1 MNVTQIL
8 NTIRANNSSMYKE
21 RVPVATQQNLA
32 EVGAPILAYE
42 AVANEFLSALVNR
55 VAFTKVSNR
64 RYKNPLATLKKG
76 GKPYGTDI
84 EEIFTNPVSAV
95 AFNGSATD
103 DMLKVTKP
111 DVKTIYHRMNRQ
123 DKYPVS
129 ISTPQLQ
136 KAFTSMGEMEK
147 FINSIITAM
156 YSGDEMDE
164 YLLMRNLVADGIK
177 NKKVKTLSVNY
188 TGDEASSKGLI
199 KVLKTL
205 SLNYTFQ
212 SGDYNGYNVLN
223 AENEGV
229 TKCVTWTPKENQV
242 LLIRSDV
249 DANTDVEVLAKAFNM
264 DKTDFIKRKIVVD
277 TFGDD
282 KVLAFLC
289 DESAFQ
295 VYDDLYT
302 VRSFDNGS
310 NLTTNYWLHHWQTM
324 SLSLFANGVAIRD
337 YVTVSVLGAESNVE
351 YTFRIPYGMTIGEAE
366 TLGIITEQGFD
377 ENYDAMSFTE
387 DTSIMP

>member
-1 MNVTQIL
+1 MNVTTIL
-8 NTIRANNSSMYKE
+8 NTIRANNSAMYQE
-21 RVPVATQQNLA
+21 RVPALTKSNLEA
-32 EVGAPILAYE
+32 VGTAIMEYE
-42 AVANEFLSALVNR
+42 ATTNEFLSSLVNR
-55 VAFTKVSNR
+55 VAFTHVSNR
-64 RYKNPLATLKKG
+64 RYKNPLAILKKG

-84 EEIFTNPVSAV
+84 EEIHTNPVKAET
-95 AFNGSATD
+95 FNGTGTD
-103 DMLKVTKP
+103 NMLRVTKP
-111 DVKTIYHRMNRQ
+111 DTKTVYYRMNRQ

-136 KAFTSMGEMEK
+136 KAFTSFGELEK
-147 FINSIITAM
+147 FVNSILTAM

-164 YLLMRNLVADGIK
+164 YLLMRNLVAGAIADD
-177 NKKVKTLSVNY
+177 KVKVLDVTY
-188 TGDEASSKGLI
+188 TGDETSSKDLV
-199 KVLKTL
+199 KLLKTI
-205 SLNYTFQ
+205 STNFGFQ

-223 AENEGV
+223 ASGISGGTI

-264 DKTDFIKRKIVVD
+264 DKANFIARKIVVD
-277 TFGDD
+277 TFGDENT
-282 KVLAFLC
+282 LAFLC

-324 SLSLFANGVAIRD
+324 GLSLFANGVA
-337 YVTVSVLGAESNVE
+337 VKASAS
-351 YTFRIPYGMTIGEAE
+351 
-366 TLGIITEQGFD
+366 
-377 ENYDAMSFTE
+377 
-387 DTSIMP
+387 